1 MGWLKF
7 NLPPPNQDAFQTPQ
21 NARKTIKATSGAIL
35 LSVDSNIG
43 SLNTA
48 LKSVLQ
54 KDEAT
59 PEKTHNPFFATPSQQ
74 NTQLLVKDTP
84 QGSLELIRQVKGDC
98 ETKGKEELNKIETM
112 KEIDLNKD
120 DIEVDNKDS
129 KVESKGNEEEL
140 DEAEKD
146 LNEIHATLELITTPV
161 ILKYDTIEATPLIS
175 AETPK
180 AIMDEDVIKSP
191 SERKLKQKEDEKLKA
206 DQIPSTIQENVNADD
221 ECTKDEISITENL
234 VVENAKIENLA
245 SQVLLMTPDACKVAT
260 QLTDKPS
267 EESVSETKTTETISN
282 IEKDQK
288 HLIENENIPV
298 AVSGSFYE
306 PLIQSQMTPD
316 VIEKSQP
323 SSALKIINTAK
334 TPSKVT
340 VMETPF
346 KKQTIIVPSSNP
358 YSTKKPIEIMSQ
370 EATQPIARHDQPN
383 ISGIFKSYPNILDI
397 LVEKRKLSETGKE
410 PKKPKWDDH
419 NESEI
424 EERPIVIEEKENTKP
439 PSIVLNQEFNSSYEN
454 QTPRLGEIPELTW
467 KPSEFTETEKLS
479 GLTETEKP
487 SALTEGGNQIEKFP
501 IVDKKKFLDKFVQS
515 CVYPSSSLKINS
527 LIWAKWRDGIY
538 YPAKILKRAAPRSK
552 TIEVIF
558 SDGTKYKAPK
568 GACHIFQLSVNTLV
582 KISSSKEGHN
592 GIVVEFESLSN
603 IKIDVDNVMQIFT
616 IQDIAMD
623 EEMFQK
629 ANMPKTPKRPHSRLK
644 QLRGVETLS
653 SSVRSPFS
661 SKFNV
666 GDVVWAP
673 WSDNYF
679 YSATVTNVK
688 PLELVYND
696 GDSCNVRAENQIFLA
711 TLNEGDTVLVK
722 KNDCF
727 EKAKIRQRIN
737 SMIFLLSI
745 NGTIV
750 KESLVGMAMTKD
762 LIDKCY
768 TSKRQSKA
776 EIIDS
781 PEKMATDTHRMR
793 QLKGRIL
800 FPSDSSFDIFKGL
813 FFYITL
819 SSKENIYSV
828 NKQELCKNIKK
839 YSGSILENF
848 DNVPFA
854 SKSHILLSNMPCR
867 TIKYL
872 KALALNLQIISRTV
886 LPFDQFYLPTGFSKQ
901 ENNYVNP
908 LTMPSPVFDS
918 LNMSV
923 YGESGFHEEWTD
935 LCQLA
940 GATMY
945 VNLPDECMGVMYV
958 VFPGSPPDDWKDE
971 ITRFNYHIESVNT
984 EWIIQS
990 LIHRQILDIQECYMA

>member
-84 QGSLELIRQVKGDC
+84 QGSLELIRQVKGDR
-98 ETKGKEELNKIETM
+98 ETKGKEELNKIDTV

-120 DIEVDNKDS
+120 EIEGDNKDS
-129 KVESKGNEEEL
+129 KVESKENEEEL

-180 AIMDEDVIKSP
+180 AIMDEGVIKSP

-245 SQVLLMTPDACKVAT
+245 SQDAIKVAT
-260 QLTDKPS
+260 QLTEKETKPS
-267 EESVSETKTTETISN
+267 EESVSEAKTTETISN
-282 IEKDQK
+282 VEKDQK

-323 SSALKIINTAK
+323 SSAMKIINTAK

-340 VMETPF
+340 VME
-346 KKQTIIVPSSNP
+346 
-358 YSTKKPIEIMSQ
+358 PIEIMSQ

-592 GIVVEFESLSN
+592 GIVVEFESLTI

-629 ANMPKTPKRPHSRLK
+629 ANMPKTPKRPNSRLK
-644 QLRGVETLS
+644 QLR
-653 SSVRSPFS
+653 
-661 SKFNV
+661 
-666 GDVVWAP
+666 
-673 WSDNYF
+673 
-679 YSATVTNVK
+679 
-688 PLELVYND
+688 
-696 GDSCNVRAENQIFLA
+696 
-711 TLNEGDTVLVK
+711 
-722 KNDCF
+722 
-727 EKAKIRQRIN
+727 
-737 SMIFLLSI
+737 
-745 NGTIV
+745 
-750 KESLVGMAMTKD
+750 
-762 LIDKCY
+762 
-768 TSKRQSKA
+768 
-776 EIIDS
+776 
-781 PEKMATDTHRMR
+781 
-793 QLKGRIL
+793 
-800 FPSDSSFDIFKGL
+800 
-813 FFYITL
+813 
-819 SSKENIYSV
+819 
-828 NKQELCKNIKK
+828 
-839 YSGSILENF
+839 
-848 DNVPFA
+848 
-854 SKSHILLSNMPCR
+854 
-867 TIKYL
+867 
-872 KALALNLQIISRTV
+872 
-886 LPFDQFYLPTGFSKQ
+886 
-901 ENNYVNP
+901 
-908 LTMPSPVFDS
+908 
-918 LNMSV
+918 
-923 YGESGFHEEWTD
+923 
-935 LCQLA
+935 
-940 GATMY
+940 
-945 VNLPDECMGVMYV
+945 
-958 VFPGSPPDDWKDE
+958 
-971 ITRFNYHIESVNT
+971 
-984 EWIIQS
+984 
-990 LIHRQILDIQECYMA
+990 